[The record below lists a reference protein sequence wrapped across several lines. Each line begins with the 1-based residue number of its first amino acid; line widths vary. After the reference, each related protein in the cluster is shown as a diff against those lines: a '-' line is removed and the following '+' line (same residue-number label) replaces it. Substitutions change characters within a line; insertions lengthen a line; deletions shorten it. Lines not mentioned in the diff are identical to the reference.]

1 MYDPKDDVIQILA
14 KWAGVDISKD
24 KGIIA
29 SGCRDILNENPNS
42 YVAAHARYLADGIR
56 IDRINQNKLRKNR
69 LPKPNREDYDVDVTI
84 TD

>member
-14 KWAGVDISKD
+14 KWAGVDISND

-42 YVAAHARYLADGIR
+42 YVAAHARYLADCQWIWK
-56 IDRINQNKLRKNR
+56 INRNKLRKKH
-69 LPKPNREDYDVDVTI
+69 LPNPNREDYDVDVTI